1 MQTTI
6 SGYNAAKLESRKE
19 KYALEML
26 KSLIIHES
34 KKHKGN
40 YKTSGY

>member
-26 KSLIIHES
+26 KSLNNS
-34 KKHKGN
+34 
-40 YKTSGY
+40 